1 MPQYWQAMSERDVNA
16 GRFAQLARTLKRK
29 NRGSVFPGR
38 TTPSLSYPVLFRVSG
53 WALLS
58 RGLLCSGLLA
68 TSAPARDWPQWC
80 GSDSKNMVS
89 AEVGLPDLF
98 VPGERDFAVGATIK
112 MDTTRNVKW
121 VRKVCQA
128 VYATP
133 VIASGKVFIGGRK
146 PRQGLM
152 TCLDEQTG
160 EALWQWQG
168 PARKVPDYID
178 GWLIGIRTHPEEL
191 GVCSSPVVE
200 SNRLYFVTH
209 SFKVICLDVNGE
221 PPAGSEPGNACVIWE
236 YDMWDKLGVFPSDA
250 ANSSPVIDGD
260 LIYVI
265 TSNGIDHN
273 MDARKEK
280 FRKMP
285 APHAPNVIVLEK
297 QTGRLVA
304 TDDAPVA
311 PRMLHGQWSSLALGT
326 VAGRKLL
333 FFGAGDGFCYAF
345 ETLSAVPEKP
355 VKLRTVWSYD
365 CNPPEYKTCEGLDWV
380 THYCMGDRRWGTN
393 NNDGSYVGT
402 SEIIGTPVLLNN
414 RVYVALGRDPEHGR
428 GRGALHC
435 IDATKTGD
443 ITKTGKIWT
452 YQGLD
457 RTLCTASV
465 ADGLVYIG
473 DVAGR
478 LHCLDADTGEC
489 YWAHEANSQV
499 WGSTLVA
506 DGKVYFPTT
515 KSLVVL
521 AAGRTKNVLGQV
533 NVGAPIYASPVAAN
547 GTLYVA
553 SKTGWVWAVC
563 PAPPKLAPGAN

>member
-1 MPQYWQAMSERDVNA
+1 MVLETPLPVISRSVRTKL
-16 GRFAQLARTLKRK
+16 GRKVQLGL
-29 NRGSVFPGR
+29 
-38 TTPSLSYPVLFRVSG
+38 
-53 WALLS
+53 
-58 RGLLCSGLLA
+58 GLLCLGFLSASALA
-68 TSAPARDWPQWC
+68 NDWPQWC
-80 GSDSKNMVS
+80 GSDAKNMVS
-89 AEVGLPDLF
+89 AEKGLPDSF
-98 VPGERDFAVGATIK
+98 VPGERDFSASATIK

-133 VIASGKVFIGGRK
+133 VIAGGKIFLGGRR
-146 PRQGLM
+146 PQQGLM
-152 TCLDEQTG
+152 TCLDERTG
-160 EALWQWQG
+160 KPLWQWQG

-200 SNRLYFVTH
+200 GDRLYFVTH
-209 SFKVICLDVNGE
+209 SFKVMCLDVNGE
-221 PPAGSEPGNACVIWE
+221 PPSGPEPGNARVIWE
-236 YDMWDKLGVFPSDA
+236 YDMWDKLGVFPCDA
-250 ANSSPVIDGD
+250 ANSSPLIDGE
-260 LIYVI
+260 LVYVI

-273 MDARKEK
+273 MEARKEK
-280 FRKMP
+280 NRKMM
-285 APHAPNVIVLEK
+285 APNAPNVIVLEK
-297 QTGRLVA
+297 RTGRLVA
-304 TDDAPVA
+304 TDDTAVA
-311 PRMLHGQWSSLALGT
+311 SHMLHGQWSSLSLAKVGD
-326 VAGRKLL
+326 RKLV
-333 FFGAGDGFCYAF
+333 FFGGGDGVCYAL

-355 VKLRTVWSYD
+355 VKLKTIWSFD
-365 CNPPEYKTCEGLDWV
+365 CNPPEYKACGNLDWV

-393 NNDGSYVGT
+393 NNDGSFVGT
-402 SEIIGTPVLLNN
+402 SEIIGTPVFLSN

-428 GRGALHC
+428 GRGAIHC

-443 ITKTGKIWT
+443 LTQTGKIWT

-465 ADGLVYIG
+465 AEGLVYIG

-478 LHCLDADTGEC
+478 LHCLDADTGQC
-489 YWAHEANSQV
+489 YWVHETSSQV

-521 AAGRTKNVLGQV
+521 AVGKKKNVLGQV
-533 NVGAPIYASPVAAN
+533 NLGAPIYASPVVAN

-553 SKTGWVWAVC
+553 SKTGWLWAVC
-563 PAPPKLAPGAN
+563 QAPPKPALGAN